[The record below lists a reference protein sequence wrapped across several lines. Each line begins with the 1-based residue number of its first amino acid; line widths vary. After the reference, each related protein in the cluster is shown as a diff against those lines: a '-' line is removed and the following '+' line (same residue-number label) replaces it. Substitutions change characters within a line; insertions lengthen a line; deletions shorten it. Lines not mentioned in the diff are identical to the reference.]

1 MADNVVHFKSAK
13 KRAGYAKKDT
23 QASENRLKFG
33 RTKAEKSVE
42 SLEGKRTKSNL
53 DAHKLDT

>member
-1 MADNVVHFKSAK
+1 MADNIVHFKSAK
-13 KRAGYAKKDT
+13 KRAGYAKKDA

-33 RTKAEKSVE
+33 RSKAEKSVE
-42 SLEGKRTKSNL
+42 SLESKRAKNTF